1 MFLFQCPRSQWS
13 NYSKIKQSGRQI
25 CTQEQIIE
33 GSLGLNTKQ
42 TGKKKKGNILQ
53 YEHTGD
59 KTIKQRIK

>member
-42 TGKKKKGNILQ
+42 EKKRKEIFYSRNIQ
-53 YEHTGD
+53 GT
-59 KTIKQRIK
+59 KQ